1 MALLNAHNITVGFG
15 GVPLFE
21 NVGLTVEAG
30 ERVCLVGRNGTGKS
44 TLLKVLFGTIPP
56 DAGAVAVEQGA
67 YLSILSQEAPALL
80 TGTAREEA
88 ARRAGDAPDTLLRV
102 EQYLTRLGI
111 DPEGPL
117 STMSGGER
125 RRVLL
130 AAALAADWNILL
142 LDEPTNHLDIE
153 SIEWLE
159 RTLLAETRSTTRAVV
174 FVSHDRA
181 FSRRVASRV
190 VALDRGRIYSFPGDY
205 DSFVKRREEALR
217 AEERQEAQFDK
228 KLAEE
233 EAWLRRGVKARRTRN
248 EGRVRALQDLREQYR
263 SRRTRQGTARM
274 GIAAAERSG
283 DVVIETKG
291 LQFFW
296 DTLPIVRDLET
307 TILKGDRVGI
317 VGPNGSGKTT
327 LLRLLLGD
335 VPPAGGSVRHG
346 TGLHVEYFDQLRGS
360 LNPEETLYHAF
371 GHGYDTVEVDGRRRH
386 VLAYMQDFLFDP
398 DDRNRPVKTLS
409 GGERNRVILA
419 RLFARRSNVLVLD
432 EPTNDLDQE
441 TLELLEEL
449 LADYPGTILL
459 VSHDR
464 DFLDNVVSECLILT
478 GDGVVEEHA
487 GGYSDW
493 SRRYHERQA
502 AVTDAEAQRAPHAH
516 RPSPSPAGTSAPAR
530 EDRPRRRER
539 RLSYREQQEL
549 STLPDR
555 IESLED
561 EQTRVNQE
569 LSDPALYQ
577 SDDGTRTSALTS
589 RLAEIE
595 RELGE
600 AYDRWEELAELA

>member
-21 NVGLTVEAG
+21 TVGLTVEAG

-44 TLLKVLFGTIPP
+44 TLLNVFSGEVPTDSGTVAIEKGARLSVL
-56 DAGAVAVEQGA
+56 
-67 YLSILSQEAPALL
+67 LQEARGEL

-88 ARRAGDAPDTLLRV
+88 VHRAGDGPDRLLQV

-111 DPEGPL
+111 DPEAALPE
-117 STMSGGER
+117 MSGGER

-130 AAALAADWNILL
+130 AAALAADWNVLL
-142 LDEPTNHLDIE
+142 LDEPTNHLDID

-159 RTLLAETRSTTRAVV
+159 RTLLAETRSRQRAVV

-181 FSRRVASRV
+181 FSRRVATRV
-190 VALDRGRIYSFPGDY
+190 VALDRGRLYSFPGDY
-205 DSFVKRREEALR
+205 DTFVMRRDEALQ
-217 AEERQEAQFDK
+217 AEARQEAEFDK

-248 EGRVRALQDLREQYR
+248 EGRVRALQEMRAQYR
-263 SRRTRQGTARM
+263 ARRTAQGTARM
-274 GIAAAERSG
+274 AIASAERSG
-283 DVVIETKG
+283 DLVIKTNNVH
-291 LQFFW
+291 FSW
-296 DTLPIVRDLET
+296 DDTPLVRGLET

-327 LLRLLLGD
+327 LLRLLLGELT
-335 VPPAGGSVRHG
+335 PQAGTVRHG
-346 TGLHVEYFDQLRGS
+346 EGLQVEYFDQLRGQ
-360 LNPEETLYHAF
+360 LDPEETLYDAF
-371 GHGYDTVEVDGRRRH
+371 GQGYDTVEVDGRRRH

-398 DDRNRPVKTLS
+398 DDRNRPVRTLS

-464 DFLDNVVSECLILT
+464 DFLDNVVTDCLVLT
-478 GDGVVEEHA
+478 GGGTVEEHA

-502 AVTDAEAQRAPHAH
+502 AE
-516 RPSPSPAGTSAPAR
+516 PASAPAPPK
-530 EDRPRRRER
+530 EPVSQPRPRNRER

-549 STLPDR
+549 DALPDR
-555 IESLED
+555 IEELEA
-561 EQTRVNQE
+561 EQVRVNEE

-577 SDDGTRTSALTS
+577 SDDGSRTSALTT
-589 RLAEIE
+589 RLG
-595 RELGE
+595 ELDQALSE
-600 AYDRWEELAELA
+600 AYDRWEELSQLA

>member
-21 NVGLTVEAG
+21 TVGLTVEAG

-44 TLLKVLFGTIPP
+44 TLLNVFSGEVPTDSGTVAIEKGARLSVL
-56 DAGAVAVEQGA
+56 
-67 YLSILSQEAPALL
+67 LQEARGEL

-88 ARRAGDAPDTLLRV
+88 VHRAGDGPDRLLQV

-111 DPEGPL
+111 DPEAALPK
-117 STMSGGER
+117 MSGGER

-130 AAALAADWNILL
+130 AAALAADWNVLL
-142 LDEPTNHLDIE
+142 LDEPTNHLDID

-159 RTLLAETRSTTRAVV
+159 RTLLAETRSRERAVV

-181 FSRRVASRV
+181 FSRRVATRV
-190 VALDRGRIYSFPGDY
+190 VALDRGRLYSFPGDY
-205 DSFVKRREEALR
+205 DTFVMRRDEALQ
-217 AEERQEAQFDK
+217 AEARQEAEFDK

-248 EGRVRALQDLREQYR
+248 EGRVRALQEMRAQYR
-263 SRRTRQGTARM
+263 ARRTAQGTARM
-274 GIAAAERSG
+274 AIASAERSG
-283 DVVIETKG
+283 DLVIKTNNVH
-291 LQFFW
+291 FSW
-296 DTLPIVRDLET
+296 DDTPLVRGLET

-327 LLRLLLGD
+327 LLRLLLGELT
-335 VPPAGGSVRHG
+335 PQAGTVRHG
-346 TGLHVEYFDQLRGS
+346 EGLQVEYFDQLRGQ
-360 LNPEETLYHAF
+360 LDPEVTLYDAF
-371 GHGYDTVEVDGRRRH
+371 GQGYDTVEVDGRRRH

-398 DDRNRPVKTLS
+398 DDRNRPVRTLS

-464 DFLDNVVSECLILT
+464 DFLDNVVTDCLVLT
-478 GDGVVEEHA
+478 GGGTVEEHA

-502 AVTDAEAQRAPHAH
+502 AEPASTPAPRKETASQH
-516 RPSPSPAGTSAPAR
+516 RPR
-530 EDRPRRRER
+530 NRER

-549 STLPDR
+549 NMLPDR
-555 IESLED
+555 IEELEA
-561 EQTRVNQE
+561 EQARVNAE

-577 SDDGTRTSALTS
+577 SDDGSRTSALTT
-589 RLAEIE
+589 RLE
-595 RELGE
+595 ELEQALSE
-600 AYDRWEELAELA
+600 AYDRWEELSQLA

>member
-21 NVGLTVEAG
+21 NIGLTVEAG

-44 TLLKVLFGTIPP
+44 TLLNVFSGTLPT
-56 DAGAVAVEQGA
+56 DTGTVAVEKGA
-67 YLSILSQEAPALL
+67 QVSMLLQEAPADL

-88 ARRAGDAPDTLLRV
+88 IRRAGDAPDQMLRV
-102 EQYLTRLGI
+102 EQYLSRLSV
-111 DPEGPL
+111 DPDNTLG
-117 STMSGGER
+117 TMSGGER

-130 AAALAADWNILL
+130 AAALATEWNILL
-142 LDEPTNHLDIE
+142 LDEPTNHLDID

-159 RTLLAETRSTTRAVV
+159 RTLLTETRSNERAVI

-190 VALDRGRIYSFPGDY
+190 VALDKGRMYSFPGDY
-205 DSFVKRREEALR
+205 DTFVKRREEAMLVE
-217 AEERQEAQFDK
+217 ARQEAEFDK

-233 EAWLRRGVKARRTRN
+233 EAWLRRGVKARRTRD

-283 DVVIETKG
+283 DLVIETKG
-291 LQFFW
+291 LQFSW
-296 DTLPIVRDLET
+296 EDQPIVRGLET

-327 LLRLLLGD
+327 LLRLLLGELT
-335 VPPAGGSVRHG
+335 PAAGSVRHG
-346 TGLHVEYFDQLRGS
+346 TGLQVEYFDQLRGS
-360 LNPEETLYHAF
+360 LNGEESLYHSF
-371 GHGYDTVEVDGRRRH
+371 GQGYDSVEVDGRRRH

-398 DDRNRPVKTLS
+398 DDRNRPVNTLS

-464 DFLDNVVSECLILT
+464 DFLDNVVSECLVLT

-493 SRRYHERQA
+493 SRRYHERRGAAQA
-502 AVTDAEAQRAPHAH
+502 DT
-516 RPSPSPAGTSAPAR
+516 SPAADTQD
-530 EDRPRRRER
+530 ERPRRRER

-549 STLPDR
+549 TALPDQ
-555 IESLED
+555 IEALES
-561 EQTRVNQE
+561 EQTQVNAE
-569 LSDPALYQ
+569 LSDPTLYQ
-577 SDDGTRTSALTS
+577 TDDGTRTTALTA

-595 RELGE
+595 QDLTD
-600 AYDRWEELAELA
+600 AYDRWEELSDLA

>member
-21 NVGLTVEAG
+21 RIGLTVEAG

-44 TLLKVLFGTIPP
+44 TLLNVFS
-56 DAGAVAVEQGA
+56 GAVATDTGTVAVEKGA
-67 YLSILSQEAPALL
+67 RVSMLLQEAPADLA
-80 TGTAREEA
+80 GTAREA
-88 ARRAGDAPDTLLRV
+88 AIRRAGDGPDQVLRV
-102 EQYLTRLGI
+102 EQYLSRLSV
-111 DPEGPL
+111 DPDHTV

-130 AAALAADWNILL
+130 AAALAAEWNILL
-142 LDEPTNHLDIE
+142 LDEPTNHLDID

-159 RTLLAETRSTTRAVV
+159 RTILTETRSNERAVV

-190 VALDRGRIYSFPGDY
+190 VALDKGRLYSFPGDY
-205 DSFVKRREEALR
+205 DTFVQRREEAMVV
-217 AEERQEAQFDK
+217 EERHEAEFDK

-233 EAWLRRGVKARRTRN
+233 EAWLRRGVKARRTRD

-283 DVVIETKG
+283 DLVIETKA
-291 LQFFW
+291 LQFSW
-296 DTLPIVRDLET
+296 GAQAIVDDLET

-327 LLRLLLGD
+327 LLRLLLGELT
-335 VPPAGGSVRHG
+335 PTAGSVRHG
-346 TGLHVEYFDQLRGS
+346 TGLQVEYFDQLRGS
-360 LNPEETLYHAF
+360 LNGEATLYHAF
-371 GHGYDTVEVDGRRRH
+371 GQGYDSVEVDGRRRH

-398 DDRNRPVKTLS
+398 DDRNRPVNTLS

-419 RLFARRSNVLVLD
+419 RLFARRPNVLVLD

-441 TLELLEEL
+441 TLELLETL

-464 DFLDNVVSECLILT
+464 DFLDNVVSECLVLT

-493 SRRYHERQA
+493 SRRYHERREA
-502 AVTDAEAQRAPHAH
+502 AARQD
-516 RPSPSPAGTSAPAR
+516 PSPETSPETDPQDA
-530 EDRPRRRER
+530 RPRLRER

-549 STLPDR
+549 DALPDR
-555 IESLED
+555 IEALES
-561 EQTRVNQE
+561 EQIHVNE
-569 LSDPALYQ
+569 ALSDPALYQ
-577 SDDGTRTSALTS
+577 TDDGTRTTALTA
-589 RLAEIE
+589 RLAEIQE
-595 RELGE
+595 SLAE
-600 AYDRWEELAELA
+600 AYDRWEELSDLA

>member
-1 MALLNAHNITVGFG
+1 VALLNAHNITVGFG

-21 NVGLTVEAG
+21 DIGLTVEAG
-30 ERVCLVGRNGTGKS
+30 ERVCLVGRNGTGKT
-44 TLLKVLFGTIPP
+44 TLLNVFSGDVPT
-56 DAGAVAVEQGA
+56 DTGAVAIEKEARV
-67 YLSILSQEAPALL
+67 SILSQEARRDLS
-80 TGTAREEA
+80 GTAREEA
-88 ARRAGDAPDTLLRV
+88 ERYAGNTPEGQLRV
-102 EQYLTRLGI
+102 EQYLTRLGV
-111 DPEGPL
+111 DPEASL
-117 STMSGGER
+117 SRMSGGER

-130 AAALAADWNILL
+130 AASLATDWNILL
-142 LDEPTNHLDIE
+142 LDEPTNHLDID

-159 RTLLAETRSTTRAVV
+159 RTLLAETRSNERAVV

-205 DSFVKRREEALR
+205 DTFVKRREEALH
-217 AEERQEAQFDK
+217 AEARQEAEFDK
-228 KLAEE
+228 KLAQE
-233 EAWLRRGVKARRTRN
+233 EAWLRKGVKARRTRN
-248 EGRVRALQDLREQYR
+248 EGRVRALQELRAQYVN
-263 SRRTRQGTARM
+263 RRTHQGTARM

-283 DVVIETKG
+283 DLVIEAKG
-291 LQFFW
+291 LHFSW
-296 DTLPIVRDLET
+296 DTTPIVHNLET

-335 VPPAGGSVRHG
+335 LDPAAGTVRHG
-346 TGLHVEYFDQLRGS
+346 TGLHVEYFDQLRGQ
-360 LNPEETLYHAF
+360 LDPEETLYTAF
-371 GHGYDTVEVDGRRRH
+371 GQGYDSVEVDGRRRH

-464 DFLDNVVSECLILT
+464 DFLDNVVTECLVLT
-478 GDGVVEEHA
+478 GDGAIEEHA

-493 SRRYHERQA
+493 SRRYHERRA
-502 AVTDAEAQRAPHAH
+502 AESEREPESRSTESVPH
-516 RPSPSPAGTSAPAR
+516 RPKQ
-530 EDRPRRRER
+530 RER

-549 STLPDR
+549 ETLPDR
-555 IESLED
+555 IEELEA
-561 EQTRVNQE
+561 EQERVNEE

-577 SDDGTRTSALTS
+577 SDDGSRTTALTT
-589 RLAEIE
+589 RLHDIE
-595 RELGE
+595 QELGE
-600 AYDRWEELAELA
+600 AYDRWETLSELA

>member
-21 NVGLTVEAG
+21 NIALTVHAG

-44 TLLKVLFGTIPP
+44 TLLNVFSGAVPT
-56 DAGAVAVEQGA
+56 DTGAVAIEKGA
-67 YLSILSQEAPALL
+67 HVSVLPQEAQADL

-88 ARRAGDAPDTLLRV
+88 VRRSGDGPERVLRV

-111 DPEGPL
+111 DPEASLPR
-117 STMSGGER
+117 MSGGER

-130 AAALAADWNILL
+130 AAALAADWNVLL
-142 LDEPTNHLDIE
+142 LDEPTNHLDID

-159 RTLLAETRSTTRAVV
+159 RTLLTETRSTARAVV

-181 FSRRVASRV
+181 FSRRVATRV
-190 VALDRGRIYSFPGDY
+190 VALDRGSIYSFPGDY
-205 DSFVKRREEALR
+205 DTFVMRREDALQAEA
-217 AEERQEAQFDK
+217 RQEAEFDK

-248 EGRVRALQDLREQYR
+248 EGRVRALQELRAQYR
-263 SRRTRQGTARM
+263 NRRTAQGTARM

-283 DVVIETKG
+283 DLVIETKG

-296 DTLPIVRDLET
+296 DETPIVRTMET

-327 LLRLLLGD
+327 LLRLLLGELS
-335 VPPAGGSVRHG
+335 PTAGTVRHG
-346 TGLHVEYFDQLRGS
+346 TGLQVEYFDQLRDQLDHG
-360 LNPEETLYHAF
+360 ETLFNSF
-371 GHGYDTVEVDGRRRH
+371 GQGYDTVEVDGRRRH

-398 DDRNRPVKTLS
+398 DDRNRPVSTLS

-464 DFLDNVVSECLILT
+464 DFLDNVVSECLVLT
-478 GDGVVEEHA
+478 GDGAVEEHA

-493 SRRYHERQA
+493 SRRYHERRA
-502 AVTDAEAQRAPHAH
+502 AELERT
-516 RPSPSPAGTSAPAR
+516 PAVR
-530 EDRPRRRER
+530 EETVSENRPRRRER

-549 STLPDR
+549 ERLPDR
-555 IESLED
+555 IEELEA
-561 EQTRVNQE
+561 EQARINEE

-577 SDDGTRTSALTS
+577 SDDGSRTAALTA
-589 RLAEIE
+589 RLD
-595 RELGE
+595 ELE
-600 AYDRWEELAELA
+600 QELSDAYDRWQELSELP

>member
-21 NVGLTVEAG
+21 TVGLTVEAG

-44 TLLKVLFGTIPP
+44 TLLNVFSGEVPTDSGTVAIEKGARLSVL
-56 DAGAVAVEQGA
+56 
-67 YLSILSQEAPALL
+67 LQEARGEL

-88 ARRAGDAPDTLLRV
+88 VHRAGDGPDRLLRV
-102 EQYLTRLGI
+102 EQYLTRLGV
-111 DPEGPL
+111 DPEAVLPE
-117 STMSGGER
+117 MSGGER

-130 AAALAADWNILL
+130 AAALAADWNVLL
-142 LDEPTNHLDIE
+142 LDEPTNHLDID

-159 RTLLAETRSTTRAVV
+159 RTLLTETRSRERAVI

-181 FSRRVASRV
+181 FSRRVATRV
-190 VALDRGRIYSFPGDY
+190 VALDRGRLYSFPGDY
-205 DSFVKRREEALR
+205 DTFVMRRDEALQ
-217 AEERQEAQFDK
+217 AEARQEAEFDK

-248 EGRVRALQDLREQYR
+248 EGRVRALQEMRAQYR
-263 SRRTRQGTARM
+263 ARRTAQGTARM
-274 GIAAAERSG
+274 AIASAERSG
-283 DVVIETKG
+283 DLVIKTTNVH
-291 LQFFW
+291 FSW
-296 DTLPIVRDLET
+296 DDTPLVRGLET

-327 LLRLLLGD
+327 LLRLLLGELTPQD
-335 VPPAGGSVRHG
+335 GTVRHG
-346 TGLHVEYFDQLRGS
+346 EGLKVEYFDQLRGQ
-360 LNPEETLYHAF
+360 LDPEETLYDAF
-371 GHGYDTVEVDGRRRH
+371 GQGYDTVEVDGRRRH

-398 DDRNRPVKTLS
+398 DDRNRPVRTLS

-464 DFLDNVVSECLILT
+464 DFLDNVVTDCLVLT
-478 GDGVVEEHA
+478 GEGTVEEHA

-502 AVTDAEAQRAPHAH
+502 AE
-516 RPSPSPAGTSAPAR
+516 PATAPAPQK
-530 EDRPRRRER
+530 EPVPEQRPRQRER

-549 STLPDR
+549 DTLPDR
-555 IESLED
+555 IEELEA
-561 EQTRVNQE
+561 EQARVNAE

-577 SDDGTRTSALTS
+577 SDDGSRTSVLTTRLSELEQALS
-589 RLAEIE
+589 D
-595 RELGE
+595 
-600 AYDRWEELAELA
+600 AYDRWEELSQLA